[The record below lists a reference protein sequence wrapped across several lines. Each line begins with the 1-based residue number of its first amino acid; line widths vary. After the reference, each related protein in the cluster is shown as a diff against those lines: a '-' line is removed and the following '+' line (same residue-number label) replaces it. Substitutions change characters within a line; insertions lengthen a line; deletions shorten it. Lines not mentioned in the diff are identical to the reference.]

1 MLGPALPV
9 LAADTQWVEV
19 RSPHFSVI
27 TDAGDKRG
35 RQAALRF
42 EQMRMAFGTLLG
54 RSKVT
59 TPTPLQIIAFRS
71 TKEMRQ
77 FVPIWKGKP
86 IELAGLFQG
95 GEDRCFIL
103 LDMSVEDPWRVVFH
117 EYGHQLQNGNI
128 SFRAQPW
135 FDEGFAEFF
144 STIQATGNNVDVGR
158 PSEGNAEVLRQNRF
172 MKISDLFQVQ
182 QQSSTYNESGE
193 RRSIFYAES
202 WLVVHYIFDKHLMP
216 QLVAYFNLLLNQR
229 KPVDEAIQTAFGMP
243 SAALDK
249 AIERY
254 FNENNYVY
262 YPVPMPVNFDGS
274 SYSVKPLQALD
285 VKASLADVHL
295 HSSDYAESAMQD
307 FQEILKQQPD
317 NQAALRGLGYAYM
330 RKRDYK
336 QAGEYFDKAAQADSN
351 DPRVLYYSAVLAQQE
366 GGLNSDP
373 GKLAK
378 LQKQLEKAIVLDPEF
393 ADAYSVLSFVLMT
406 EGKPDEAVSAMTKA
420 VSLNPRNE
428 QYSLFLAQL
437 YLMQHKHDDA
447 IAIFQQL
454 SKSPMP
460 PTAMAAERLL
470 ENAQSMKE
478 MAAAGRDV
486 RFSARAGVSP
496 ERQEQT
502 PATTA
507 PTAATTVPVLFI
519 KGKVVSVDCSD
530 PKAAEL
536 NLAVGTT
543 NWKLH
548 VNDRA
553 HTLLLG
559 AETFSCNW
567 TNQKV
572 AVNFRKTGETNG
584 DVVSLE
590 LQ

>member
-1 MLGPALPV
+1 
-9 LAADTQWVEV
+9 
-19 RSPHFSVI
+19 
-27 TDAGDKRG
+27 
-35 RQAALRF
+35 
-42 EQMRMAFGTLLG
+42 
-54 RSKVT
+54 
-59 TPTPLQIIAFRS
+59 
-71 TKEMRQ
+71 
-77 FVPIWKGKP
+77 
-86 IELAGLFQG
+86 
-95 GEDRCFIL
+95 
-103 LDMSVEDPWRVVFH
+103 
-117 EYGHQLQNGNI
+117 
-128 SFRAQPW
+128 
-135 FDEGFAEFF
+135 
-144 STIQATGNNVDVGR
+144 
-158 PSEGNAEVLRQNRF
+158 
-172 MKISDLFQVQ
+172 
-182 QQSSTYNESGE
+182 
-193 RRSIFYAES
+193 
-202 WLVVHYIFDKHLMP
+202 
-216 QLVAYFNLLLNQR
+216 
-229 KPVDEAIQTAFGMP
+229 
-243 SAALDK
+243 
-249 AIERY
+249 
-254 FNENNYVY
+254 
-262 YPVPMPVNFDGS
+262 
-274 SYSVKPLQALD
+274 
-285 VKASLADVHL
+285 
-295 HSSDYAESAMQD
+295 MQD